1 MTSHKTSRRW
11 DRIGRL
17 GRTKALKKRDLGNTK
32 SRLIKH
38 EDDKDM
44 NDAIR
49 SITVE
54 AVPLTAEQQRLLD
67 ENLFDLLYG
76 LLRFIGKKI

>member
-67 ENLFDLLYG
+67 ENLFDLL
-76 LLRFIGKKI
+76 